1 MAWGVAWSVDL
12 ALLLGIVSRH
22 RRCCGA
28 EWRGACLHFVCTLD
42 RSSQGNQ
49 DRGADALL
57 LYNGDMRRT
66 AVARNGAAPSPAIES
81 RREAAADALGLL
93 RAEGLEPSPAHEALA
108 ARWVA
113 GEIDDEQFE
122 LLNLEQ
128 VRERLAATAGR

>member
-1 MAWGVAWSVDL
+1 
-12 ALLLGIVSRH
+12 
-22 RRCCGA
+22 
-28 EWRGACLHFVCTLD
+28 
-42 RSSQGNQ
+42 
-49 DRGADALL
+49 
-57 LYNGDMRRT
+57 
-66 AVARNGAAPSPAIES
+66 
-81 RREAAADALGLL
+81 LL